1 MAMDWAFIAKLI
13 TGIFYN
19 SFILWLLPTYIGFVS
34 LVAFLLLPKGGNTM
48 KGKLL
53 AITRKHALPIIM
65 GYILISVIITSHSLY
80 VNKPTKIVIPFA
92 TPDELISSNL
102 QNKSFRIVDLARED
116 FIVRNKTFDNCHI
129 YGPASIRLK
138 GKSVMINS
146 SIEGESPIVES
157 HFIVTTNKYA
167 YGPVVLQDCVIKNC
181 TFHKI
186 SFMGS
191 ETQIAKFKASLN
203 LGN

>member
-1 MAMDWAFIAKLI
+1 MRA
-13 TGIFYN
+13 
-19 SFILWLLPTYIGFVS
+19 
-34 LVAFLLLPKGGNTM
+34 
-48 KGKLL
+48 KLL
-53 AITRKHALPIIM
+53 AITKKHAIPIIM

-80 VNKPTKIVIPFA
+80 KNKLPDFPLA

-102 QNKSFRIVDLARED
+102 QNLSFRIVDLARDD

-138 GKSVMINS
+138 DSVLIDS
-146 SIEGESPIVES
+146 TVEGESHIIES
-157 HFIVTTNKYA
+157 HFIVTTNRYA
-167 YGPVVLQDCVIKNC
+167 YGPVLLQDCVIKNC

-186 SFMGS
+186 SFLGS
-191 ETQIAKFKASLN
+191 EAQIAKFKAALN